1 MSSHGFRVENAP
13 FVTKPSG
20 KPLAGIAKERTP
32 IQCPSIPNHHRAKG
46 WQAARKMCENDLM
59 QVGSSASLDGLC
71 DRLLRST
78 AACKVLVCTIE
89 GAVVAHA
96 GERNILRGALAS
108 EVADLAADLIL
119 ETQQASHLEIPVEDR
134 YVTLAV
140 PKDNPSLGAMQLGA
154 APLGH
159 RALLLVLFAAH
170 VDAGQVR
177 VRVRRARPQ
186 MLRLLSSPSLTS

>member
-1 MSSHGFRVENAP
+1 MLVIFAKSA
-13 FVTKPSG
+13 TKGRQTDGSASG
-20 KPLAGIAKERTP
+20 TQATLHPPAKSLETGG
-32 IQCPSIPNHHRAKG
+32 SL
-46 WQAARKMCENDLM
+46 KMCENDLM

-96 GERNILRGALAS
+96 GERNILRGALSNEIA
-108 EVADLAADLIL
+108 ELAADLII

-140 PKDNPSLGAMQLGA
+140 PKDNPALGALQLGA

-159 RALLLVLFAAH
+159 RALLLVLFPPH

-186 MLRLLSSPSLTS
+186 MLRLLSTPAPIS

>member
-1 MSSHGFRVENAP
+1 
-13 FVTKPSG
+13 
-20 KPLAGIAKERTP
+20 
-32 IQCPSIPNHHRAKG
+32 
-46 WQAARKMCENDLM
+46 MCENDLM

-78 AACKVLVCTIE
+78 AACKVLICTIE

-96 GERNILRGALAS
+96 GERNILRGTLSNEIA
-108 EVADLAADLIL
+108 ELAADMII

-140 PKDNPSLGAMQLGA
+140 PKDNPDLGALQLGA

-159 RALLLVLFAAH
+159 RALLLVLFPEH

-177 VRVRRARPQ
+177 VRVRRVRPQ
-186 MLRLLSSPSLTS
+186 ILRLLSSPTAPPS

>member
-1 MSSHGFRVENAP
+1 
-13 FVTKPSG
+13 
-20 KPLAGIAKERTP
+20 
-32 IQCPSIPNHHRAKG
+32 
-46 WQAARKMCENDLM
+46 M
-59 QVGSSASLDGLC
+59 QVGSSASLDSLC

-78 AACKVLVCTIE
+78 AACKVLVCSLE

-96 GERNILRGALAS
+96 GERSVLYGTLVN
-108 EVADLAADLIL
+108 EVADVAADLIL

-134 YVTLAV
+134 YVALRV

-159 RALLLVLFAAH
+159 RALLLVLFPAH

-177 VRVRRARPQ
+177 VRVRRARPH
-186 MLRLLSSPSLTS
+186 MLRLLNTPASPS

>member
-1 MSSHGFRVENAP
+1 MRGRKCTYDATLRQKRHQICGWRRARATLHPPPKVWKRV
-13 FVTKPSG
+13 G
-20 KPLAGIAKERTP
+20 
-32 IQCPSIPNHHRAKG
+32 
-46 WQAARKMCENDLM
+46 KMCENDLM

-96 GERNILRGALAS
+96 GERNILRGALSNEIA
-108 EVADLAADLIL
+108 ELAADLII

-134 YVTLAV
+134 YVTLTV
-140 PKDNPSLGAMQLGA
+140 PKDNPSLGALQLGA

-159 RALLLVLFAAH
+159 RALLLVLFPPH

-186 MLRLLSSPSLTS
+186 MLRLLSTPAPIS

>member
-1 MSSHGFRVENAP
+1 
-13 FVTKPSG
+13 
-20 KPLAGIAKERTP
+20 
-32 IQCPSIPNHHRAKG
+32 
-46 WQAARKMCENDLM
+46 MCENDLM

-96 GERNILRGALAS
+96 GERNILRGSLAN
-108 EVADLAADLIL
+108 EVADLAADLII

-134 YVTLAV
+134 YVTLSV
-140 PKDNPSLGAMQLGA
+140 PKDSPSPSAMQLGA

-159 RALLLVLFAAH
+159 RALLLVLFPAH

-186 MLRLLSSPSLTS
+186 MLRILSSPSLTS